1 MYIFMGHLRLEDT
14 YPYEPSFW
22 SKNGIDLIKNKVSS
36 VDGQNNTVIFENGQK
51 LAYSKLLLATGSNS
65 IRLPVPGIDLPGVF
79 SLYSLQDLERIES
92 WSGTTKK
99 AVILGGGLI
108 GVELAEMLHSRGIEV
123 TVVIREQ
130 AFSGHFLPHEDAYII
145 NEHIRKQG
153 VQLITEAEVKAIHGQ
168 SKVEGIE
175 LSNGEFIDC
184 DFLGVTIGVTPR
196 KDLGVSAK
204 LKTNR
209 GFLVN
214 EYMAT
219 SDADIFA
226 AGDCAELIEP
236 NDGRKSI
243 EPVWYTAKM
252 QGAIAAKSMLAKHE
266 KYEPGIWFNSA
277 KFFDIE
283 YQVYGNI
290 QVNPDERTG
299 VFYWQ
304 DKESEK
310 SLRVHYDRNSMAVIG
325 FQSLGTRHRHEVW
338 ESWIA
343 SGTSVKEVIK
353 NFSKAEFDP
362 EFHKKHAKD
371 IQESWSHV

>member
-22 SKNGIDLIKNKVSS
+22 SKNKIDLIKNSVSS
-36 VDGQNNTVIFENGQK
+36 IDSQNKKVIFESGQE
-51 LAYSKLLLATGSNS
+51 LSYSKLLLATGSTS

-79 SLYSLQDLERIES
+79 SLYSLQDLERIEA

-108 GVELAEMLHSRGIEV
+108 GVELAEMMHSRGIDV

-130 AFSGHFLPHEDAYII
+130 AFSGHFLPSEDANLISQ
-145 NEHIRKQG
+145 HIKKQG
-153 VQLITEAEVKAIHGQ
+153 IKLITEAEVKAIHGQ

-175 LSNGEFIDC
+175 LSNGESIDC

-196 KDLGVSAK
+196 KDLGQSAK
-204 LKTNR
+204 LKINR

-214 EYMAT
+214 DYMAT

-236 NDGRKSI
+236 NLGRKSI

-252 QGAIAAKSMLAKHE
+252 QGAIAAKSMLAKQE
-266 KYEPGIWFNSA
+266 KYEPGVWFNSA

-290 QVNPDERTG
+290 QVNPDETTG
-299 VFYWQ
+299 VLFWQ

-310 SLRVHYDRNSMAVIG
+310 SLRVHYNKESLAVIG

-338 ESWIA
+338 ENWIA
-343 SGTSVKEVIK
+343 NGVSVKEVIK

-362 EFHKKHAKD
+362 EFHKKYAKD
-371 IQESWSHV
+371 IQESWSYV